1 MGILDR
7 WLGKKSTDTTQP
19 GEEPRPTSELGLR
32 ATPEEIT
39 RRIYSQ
45 MQVDYGLRATI
56 LDIRHMDRADGQVK
70 RIHRKVARDTVKGGL
85 VLQQADAD
93 ETIAREWKSFQRRLQ
108 LDRVEKLKSDAQG
121 LVMEGNVPFQMVID
135 DQRNVVAMVRMP
147 TETIR
152 PNVGANG
159 RFVDPTQAYIQF
171 DMLAGK
177 EIARF
182 ALWQLLLLRFD
193 PDNFDDYG
201 CLGRPFL
208 DASRTTWRKLNMV
221 NEDLVLR
228 RRMRAP
234 LRMAHALEGASEDD
248 LNAYRA
254 KVEQDQAHGV
264 VTDYYL
270 NKKGGVTAIQG
281 DAKLDEIGD
290 IAYLMDTF
298 FSGAPLPK
306 GLMGHIDGMARDIL
320 EDLKRDYY
328 DEIDVLQD
336 TLAYGYAQAFRL
348 QLLLRGLNPD
358 DFNYTIQFAER
369 RTETPTQTTDRA
381 LKLKAMGLPEGM
393 CWEELGLD
401 AAVVQKRRE
410 WEREHLDPYP
420 HDDPMPS
427 ATKPVKITPGN
438 GRKGESA
445 TSVGNG

>member
-7 WLGKKSTDTTQP
+7 WFSKKSGDNSQP
-19 GEEPRPTSELGLR
+19 GEETRPTSEAGLR

-39 RRIYSQ
+39 RRIYAQ
-45 MQVDYGLRATI
+45 MQIDYGLRATI
-56 LDIRHMDRADGQVK
+56 LDIRHMDRSDGQVK
-70 RIHRKVARDTVKGGL
+70 RIHRKVARDTVKGGI
-85 VLQQADAD
+85 VLQQADAN
-93 ETIAREWKSFQRRLQ
+93 ETIAKEWKSFQRRLQ

-152 PNVGANG
+152 ANVGANG
-159 RFVDPTQAYIQF
+159 RFIDPTQAYIQF

-182 ALWQLLLLRFD
+182 ALWQMLLLRFD

-201 CLGRPFL
+201 CMGRPFL
-208 DASRTTWRKLNMV
+208 DANRSTWRKLNMA
-221 NEDLVLR
+221 NEDLVIR

-234 LRMAHALEGASEDD
+234 LRMAHILENASADD
-248 LNAYRA
+248 LNNYRA
-254 KVEQDQAHGV
+254 TVEKDQAHGA

-270 NKKGGVTAIQG
+270 NKKGSVNALQG
-281 DAKLDEIGD
+281 DANLDQIGD
-290 IAYLMDTF
+290 IAYLLDTF
-298 FSGAPLPK
+298 FSGAPMPK

-358 DFNYTIQFAER
+358 DFDYTISFAER
-369 RTETPTQTTDRA
+369 RTETLSQTTDRA
-381 LKLKAMGLPEGM
+381 LKLKSIGMPEGM
-393 CWEELGLD
+393 VWEELGLN
-401 AAVVQKRRE
+401 AAQVQKRRE
-410 WEREHLDPYP
+410 WERKNLDPYP
-420 HDDPMPS
+420 NEDPIPTS
-427 ATKPVKITPGN
+427 QVVKVTPGN
-438 GRKGESA
+438 GRKGESG
-445 TSVGNG
+445 TSIAQH